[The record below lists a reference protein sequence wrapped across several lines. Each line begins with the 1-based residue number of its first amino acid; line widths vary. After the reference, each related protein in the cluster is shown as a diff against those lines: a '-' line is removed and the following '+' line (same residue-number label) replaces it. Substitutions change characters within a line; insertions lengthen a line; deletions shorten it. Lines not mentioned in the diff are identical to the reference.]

1 MDFSFTTEQAEL
13 QQQVRRLAEEKIAPI
28 AAEADES
35 STVHAGLMG
44 ILSESGLLRHC
55 VPEEYGGYGV
65 NVMRLCIIREELARV
80 STQADT
86 DFIMQGLGSFPIT
99 LGGTPEQKS
108 RYLAPIGRGEAIAA
122 FALTESTAGSDV
134 VGMKTTAVLDRDEWV
149 LNGEKK
155 YISNAGDAHTYVVFA
170 KTDPEAGSRGISA
183 FIVERGTPGFDD
195 SKRLDL
201 MAPHPIGEPIF
212 KDCRIP
218 AGNLIGEPGHGLRL
232 ALGTLDTFRTTV
244 AAAAVGMGQA
254 GYEAAL
260 DYARNREM
268 FGQHLSDFQA
278 TQFKLADMAV
288 SLDAARLLA
297 YRAAWLKDSGQES
310 VIKEASFAKLFAT
323 EAASS
328 IINESLQIHGG
339 AGLEKGSE
347 MPRREMVGSIS
358 AADVQRIAEQK
369 MPDLNANNIEGASK
383 IIAGTAR
390 SMGIEVEG

>member
-1 MDFSFTTEQAEL
+1 MDFSFTPEEAEL
-13 QQQVRRLAEEKIAPI
+13 QQQVRRLGQEKIAPI
-28 AAEADES
+28 AAQVDES
-35 STVHAGLMG
+35 DRVSTELMG
-44 ILSESGLLRHC
+44 ILSQSSLLRHC

-99 LGGTPEQKS
+99 LEGTPEQKS
-108 RYLAPIGRGEAIAA
+108 RYLPPIARGEAIAA
-122 FALTESTAGSDV
+122 FALTESAAGSDV
-134 VGMKTTAVLDRDEWV
+134 VGMKTTAVLDGGEWV

-155 YISNAGDAHTYVVFA
+155 FISQAGDADTYVVFA
-170 KTDPEAGSRGISA
+170 KTDPDAGSRGISA

-201 MAPHPIGEPIF
+201 MSPHPIGEPRF
-212 KDCRIP
+212 ENCRVP
-218 AGNLIGEPGHGLRL
+218 TSNLIGEPGHGLRL

-254 GYEAAL
+254 GFEAAL

-278 TQFKLADMAV
+278 TQFKLADMAM

-297 YRAAWLKDSGQES
+297 YRAAWLKDSGQET

-323 EAASS
+323 EAASR
-328 IINESLQIHGG
+328 IINESLQIHG
-339 AGLEKGSE
+339 ATGLEKGSRIE
-347 MPRREMVGSIS
+347 RLYRDVRALTIYEGTSEIQRQTIARQLLRE
-358 AADVQRIAEQK
+358 
-369 MPDLNANNIEGASK
+369 
-383 IIAGTAR
+383 AR
-390 SMGIEVEG
+390 S